1 MATILIAE
9 DERDIRELIAF
20 SLQELGK
27 FNVVLASNG
36 LEAVERATQEIPD
49 LILMDVRMPRMT
61 GYDACKILKEH
72 DATKSIP
79 VIFLS
84 AKGQDEEIQQGL
96 AAGAEEYILKP
107 FAPDEL
113 VNQVRGVLKR
123 LGKAAAA

>member
-1 MATILIAE
+1 MAKILIAE
-9 DERDIRELIAF
+9 DERDIRELIAI
-20 SLQELGK
+20 SLQGLGG

-84 AKGQDEEIQQGL
+84 AVGQDAEIQQGL

-113 VNQVRGVLKR
+113 VNQVRSVLKR
-123 LGKAAAA
+123 LGKA

>member
-1 MATILIAE
+1 MIKILIAE

-20 SLQELGK
+20 SLQGLGG

-36 LEAVERATQEIPD
+36 VEAVERATAEIPD

-61 GYDACKILKEH
+61 GYDACKKLKEN
-72 DATKSIP
+72 DSTKSIP

-84 AKGQDEEIQQGL
+84 AKGQDQEIQQGL

-113 VNQVRGVLKR
+113 VNQVRSVLKR
-123 LGKAAAA
+123 IGKA